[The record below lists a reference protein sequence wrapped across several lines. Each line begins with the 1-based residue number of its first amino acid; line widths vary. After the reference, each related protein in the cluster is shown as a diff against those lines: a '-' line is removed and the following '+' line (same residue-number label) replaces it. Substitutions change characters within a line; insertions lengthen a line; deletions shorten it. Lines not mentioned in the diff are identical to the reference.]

1 MPATIHRSITR
12 SLLLAVVLI
21 STTVTATAQ
30 SRCRVLD
37 PTGTPLNVRTS
48 PNGRIVGNLP
58 NGLLVSILDTDTDGR
73 GRPWA
78 LVARYDNGRRI
89 GWVFREFIACF

>member
-1 MPATIHRSITR
+1 MPRLLSR
-12 SLLLAVVLI
+12 SLLLAVILI
-21 STTVTATAQ
+21 SSTVGAAAQ

-48 PNGRIVGNLP
+48 PNGTITGTLR
-58 NGLLVSILDTDTDGR
+58 NGLLVSIIDAANDDR
-73 GRPWA
+73 GRPWV
-78 LVARYDNGRRI
+78 LVAQFETGRRI